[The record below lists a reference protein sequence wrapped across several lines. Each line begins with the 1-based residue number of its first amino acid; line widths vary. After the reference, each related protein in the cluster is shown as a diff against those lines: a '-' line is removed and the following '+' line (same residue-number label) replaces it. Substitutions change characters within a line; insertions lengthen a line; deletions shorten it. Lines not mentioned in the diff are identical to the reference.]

1 LRLLGWDFNIRRSKS
16 AVSAVVPP
24 FFDPTMGPPF
34 WGGPNYGN
42 SAGWPV
48 VHEPFTGA
56 WQRNMDRRYDTM
68 LSYFAVYACVSLIA
82 SDISKLRLRLMEV
95 DDGGVWEEVDSAA
108 FSPVL
113 RRPNNF
119 QNRIKFLEQWV
130 VSKLTRGNTYVL
142 KERDQRGVVIGLYVL
157 DPNRTKP
164 LVTPNGDVYYQ
175 LAADNLAGI
184 PHSDDGIIVPATEV
198 IHDVMVPLYHPLC
211 GVSPIVAC
219 AMGASQGINIQA
231 SSTTFF
237 ANGSNPGGVLTAPG
251 PIKDETAKR
260 IKEHWERQ
268 YTGANVGKVAVL
280 GDGLK
285 YEQMHVTAH
294 DAQLIEQL
302 KWTGEM
308 VCSCFHVPPHMI
320 GIAVAPAYNNIE
332 ALKESYYSQCLQAL
346 MESIEL
352 CVQEGLG
359 LPDTQRN
366 LEVAFDL
373 EDLLRMDTLTKVQA
387 TKDAIGAGFLSP
399 NEARARFDLPPV
411 DGGESPYLQ
420 QQNYSLAA
428 LKRRDEEAP
437 PVTPGQ
443 SPGGGTPPAAGSAP
457 AAPPTSED
465 QADAQTQAQYVI
477 DQISREADAFLRAA

>member
-1 LRLLGWDFNIRRSKS
+1 
-16 AVSAVVPP
+16 
-24 FFDPTMGPPF
+24 
-34 WGGPNYGN
+34 
-42 SAGWPV
+42 
-48 VHEPFTGA
+48 
-56 WQRNMDRRYDTM
+56 
-68 LSYFAVYACVSLIA
+68 
-82 SDISKLRLRLMEV
+82 
-95 DDGGVWEEVDSAA
+95 
-108 FSPVL
+108 
-113 RRPNNF
+113 
-119 QNRIKFLEQWV
+119 
-130 VSKLTRGNTYVL
+130 
-142 KERDQRGVVIGLYVL
+142 
-157 DPNRTKP
+157 
-164 LVTPNGDVYYQ
+164 
-175 LAADNLAGI
+175 
-184 PHSDDGIIVPATEV
+184 
-198 IHDVMVPLYHPLC
+198 
-211 GVSPIVAC
+211 
-219 AMGASQGINIQA
+219 
-231 SSTTFF
+231 
-237 ANGSNPGGVLTAPG
+237 
-251 PIKDETAKR
+251 
-260 IKEHWERQ
+260 
-268 YTGANVGKVAVL
+268 
-280 GDGLK
+280 
-285 YEQMHVTAH
+285 
-294 DAQLIEQL
+294 
-302 KWTGEM
+302 
-308 VCSCFHVPPHMI
+308 
-320 GIAVAPAYNNIE
+320 VAPAYNNIE